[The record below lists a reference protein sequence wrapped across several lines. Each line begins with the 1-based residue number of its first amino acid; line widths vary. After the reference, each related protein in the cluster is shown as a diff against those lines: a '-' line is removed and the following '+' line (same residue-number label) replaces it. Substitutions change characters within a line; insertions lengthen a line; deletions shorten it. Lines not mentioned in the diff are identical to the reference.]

1 MRIIPI
7 DEELAENLGL
17 CGFMTGERQES
28 RLMNIL
34 GVILRLQE
42 FPPIPL
48 TFAEIYKQL
57 QKDDPSTKLT
67 EAWVHRILKS
77 LVDTQLIRVENPKSH
92 RRKYIADVNT
102 IVTGLERLKSTKV
115 EDLETR
121 GKEIDE
127 ELTKVTALDCGYL
140 SKELVEAVTGR
151 QEELSS
157 RIVRGVEE
165 LHRVLRYNM
174 LDNAGRGDIIRATA
188 LWMGPFMDNDVVTR
202 TMRFA
207 EAAERGADIRYLIST
222 DFFNLERDKGVRFQL
237 KEGLQMLED
246 LGELRNRGKKFDI
259 RLYAG
264 PNTYNQISFNRE
276 NMALVISENPVTATW
291 ISRRFNPDLIDNAVK
306 TFDKDWKMSESFFD
320 LTVEDILKRIGVAP
334 EELIR
339 LLMSHEEEDN
349 KKG

>member
-1 MRIIPI
+1 MPI

-28 RLMNIL
+28 RLMNML
-34 GVILRLQE
+34 AVILRLQE

-48 TFAEIYKQL
+48 TFAEIYEQFLKEE
-57 QKDDPSTKLT
+57 PSTKLT
-67 EAWVHRILKS
+67 KAWVHRVLKS
-77 LVDTQLIRVENPKSH
+77 LVDSQLIRVENPKSH
-92 RRKYIADVNT
+92 RKRYIADVNT

-115 EDLETR
+115 VDLETR

-188 LWMGPFMDNDVVTR
+188 LWMGPFIDNDVVTR

-207 EAAERGADIRYLIST
+207 EAAERGADIRYLISI

-276 NMALVISENPVTATW
+276 SMALVITENPMTATW

-339 LLMSHEEEDN
+339 LLMSNEEEDN
-349 KKG
+349 RKG

>member
-1 MRIIPI
+1 MPI
-7 DEELAENLGL
+7 DEELAEALEL
-17 CGFMTGERQES
+17 CGFETGEPQES
-28 RLMNIL
+28 RLMSIL

-48 TFAEIYKQL
+48 TSAEIFEKF
-57 QKDDPSTKLT
+57 QKENPSSKLKK
-67 EAWVHRILKS
+67 AWFHRVLKS
-77 LVDTQLIRVENPKSH
+77 LVDTQLIRVENPKAH
-92 RRKYIADVNT
+92 RKRYIADVNT
-102 IVTGLERLKSTKV
+102 IVGGLERLKGV
-115 EDLETR
+115 RIEDLETR
-121 GKEIDE
+121 SKEIAE
-127 ELTKVTALDCGYL
+127 ELVKVTALDCGYL

-188 LWMGPFMDNDVVTR
+188 LWMGPFMDNDIVTR

-207 EAAERGADIRYLIST
+207 EAAERGADIRYLLST
-222 DFFNLERDKGVRFQL
+222 NFFNLEKDKGVSFQL
-237 KEGLQMLED
+237 KKGLQLLED

-259 RLYAG
+259 RLYTG

-276 NMALVISENPVTATW
+276 NMALVITENPMTATW

-320 LTVEDILKRIGVAP
+320 LPVEDILKRIGVAP

-339 LLMSHEEEDN
+339 LLVSHEEEDN